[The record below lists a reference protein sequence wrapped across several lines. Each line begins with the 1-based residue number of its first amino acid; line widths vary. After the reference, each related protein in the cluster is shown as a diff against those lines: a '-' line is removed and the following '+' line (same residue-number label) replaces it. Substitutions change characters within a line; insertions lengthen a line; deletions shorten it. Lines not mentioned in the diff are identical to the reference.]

1 VTGTAVQEVTDL
13 GEYDDMVQRILDA
26 EVPDDAVTA
35 DDIRRAVGRSDR
47 PQTRGNAAVVAERAL
62 TVEDVEQ
69 DIRDEMD
76 RVPTDN
82 ELGSL
87 TRGAD
92 AVGDEGRQQAVE
104 QELSDNVATREDY
117 ETAVQEAV
125 EDAGGTAY
133 KEDVQRGIDSVDK
146 QDLTGSADELT
157 DEFARDVGAPAESD
171 VRGEAAQVVANSDS
185 VQVQEVVEGSDSS
198 ATIDTVRGSDGQPA
212 AVVGQREA
220 AQQVADELGVDA
232 ISPQEAA
239 EAVDVRGTG
248 STVDVTLNGAK
259 VGEVDV

>member
-1 VTGTAVQEVTDL
+1 L

-47 PQTRGNAAVVAERAL
+47 PQTSNNAALVAEEAL

-69 DIRDEMD
+69 DIRNEMD
-76 RVPTDN
+76 SVPTDN

-92 AVGDEGRQQAVE
+92 AVADDARQQAVE

-125 EDAGGTAY
+125 EGAEAAEDRSAY
-133 KEDVQRGIDSVDK
+133 KEDVQRGIESVDK
-146 QDLTGSADELT
+146 EDLTGSADELT
-157 DEFARDVGAPAESD
+157 DELAQDVGAPERSA
-171 VRGEAAQVVANSDS
+171 VQGEAAQVVANSDS
-185 VQVQEVVEGSDSS
+185 VQVTETLSVDTIKDSS
-198 ATIDTVRGSDGQPA
+198 GEPE
-212 AVVGQREA
+212 AVVGRQSEA
-220 AQQVADELGVDA
+220 QEAADELGVDA

-248 STVDVTLNGAK
+248 RKGDVTLNGAK

>member
-1 VTGTAVQEVTDL
+1 L

-47 PQTRGNAAVVAERAL
+47 PQTSNNAALVAEEAL

-104 QELSDNVATREDY
+104 QELSSNVATREDY

-125 EDAGGTAY
+125 EASEDAGRTAY

-157 DEFARDVGAPAESD
+157 DELARDVGAPAESD